1 MRTRFRP
8 PPALRRVV
16 GAALT
21 VTLVSQIAAVP
32 TALASGAAD
41 PLPRAYLVD
50 SVTEVPDVE
59 FSEPLL
65 AVSADGSTA
74 VHLSP
79 GGDGPSVLRAADF
92 RTGADE
98 IVGLDLE
105 GQPVPRVAAV
115 AVSGNGRT
123 VAFLATGANAAEL
136 RLPGTVDPEISSA
149 IFVRDRLTGATTWV
163 PVPDLG
169 VPASRHV
176 LNGIAL
182 SEDGRRLAAEI
193 SLPLPKYARINSPEG
208 VLVATLAADTAPAVR
223 IVGPESLVAADAD
236 PVKADPE
243 VRGFA
248 LSGDGAVLAVNAYR
262 DGTPVMLRFDAA
274 DGDRLPGDRIL
285 TSAEQEA
292 WVPNLDRTGRRT
304 ALGKAGAGVV
314 VADLGSGPA
323 ADVTLAPANPVPYVS
338 GDVVFGPGDPPTDA
352 RLSADGSTVA
362 FVRAGA
368 LWAQPTRAGQ
378 PALLASPGLDGRIA
392 DSLPGEN
399 RYPDAV
405 SAPQLS
411 ADGTTLAFLS
421 TSTAF
426 VAPRTDIPQPSHL
439 YRSVPTDLPAPTWPE
454 GAALAAETGTTT
466 VALSWPLAFG
476 AVTEY
481 EISVDG
487 VAATTVRQP
496 ATQAVLSN
504 LTPGATVQIAVVAR
518 DTGGRVSAPLSID
531 VTLREDLP
539 PGDTPLSAV
548 AGPGAQVRL
557 RWEPSTASGVTGYR
571 VLRDGV
577 KLVDLPAGADSYV
590 DRSVAAD
597 TGYRFAV
604 ALLRGTEEFPF
615 TREAT
620 VRTPALAV
628 SEAAWNLPR
637 VTGTA
642 YLALGRPAAF
652 ALVGAAGFTAT
663 AELTVRTVQNP
674 TEQIRVEL
682 KEQEPGRYTGTW
694 PVPTGVLAVTAAV
707 LHLADGAGN
716 TLDRPVSGLPAQV
729 GGLLRVDVSATGG
742 EPAGLRLQVWSEAT
756 RSGTLRVLDRNGT
769 IEVPVAPAVDHQ
781 ITTTRT
787 DGLAG
792 TPAKTVGV
800 SSGEAVDLAIAPF
813 APASLTVTVRG
824 PGAGPLADLPVVLT
838 TRTGPRSGRTD
849 PAGKVT
855 FKALDAATD
864 VSVEVQVPDH
874 VRARDGLAAVPKR
887 TVTLDPGVNSLAVDL
902 ATFPKVTMRGS
913 TKDAE
918 GRPLRATVLIRQ
930 DVDGVG
936 VSHRAESAADGTW
949 SAEVFRNVS
958 TIATATR
965 VGVKT
970 DEVTVDTADD
980 RPVVFVF
987 PAVSGYVLHPKLTTV
1002 LIDGSRTELA
1012 LDYQNT
1018 PGYQAFVTVGGTREL
1033 IAAPE
1038 LPIDAAPGTTIT
1050 FCADGGWR
1058 GMTRACAEAVT
1069 GDEPDLTLAVE
1080 LHEIARVTGRVLDPD
1095 GTVRVNKTCATL
1107 EGGGSLDGG
1116 RASGDRAVKVTL
1128 AGSQLL
1134 ISAPAPGTYLLR
1146 VAPCSGEAWEARRLV
1161 TVVKGQQLDL
1171 GDLRLTQPGGLIQG
1185 QRSGFR
1191 AVTGDVQPG
1200 KLAHLHADIEYGD
1213 PKRAGTARLNLPPGV
1228 SVPDD
1233 GVLRAGQ
1240 PVAFTREEGA
1250 IVVPLPVAPSR
1261 TLDVHVRMPEAAG
1274 TELPFTMSV
1283 TSDQLS
1289 EVLGSAS
1296 VRVGLVTLRAPAYSV
1311 TGRFTA
1317 SGRAPAGSSVVLYDG
1332 GTAIAE
1338 ADAGDG
1344 GIWNAV
1350 VDLGTAGDDRA
1361 QHVLKAVSTI
1371 DGGEVA
1377 SDPATVVVD
1386 PHAGVLES
1394 VKMSQAGEVRTF
1406 RPVDGVARFPWT
1418 WYADKE
1424 VTVEAR
1430 FTGAVAEPRALLGHL
1445 DLPLRPVPGQ
1455 SNTYTVTTKT
1465 RANDVGDLIIGYE
1478 PRRER
1483 PLLPVPPEPDPAT
1496 ALFDADDAV
1505 VEEPVTDGTTV
1516 SQQFTVP
1523 VKKMGTDARL
1533 RFKVTV
1539 EPLPDYVPGD
1549 ADRAAARASGVAV
1562 YGTSFS
1568 AGDPLVIRGS
1578 GTWSGTAGAIIDLD
1592 ALIEKSP
1599 NTPMARA
1606 LSASGFVTGPA
1617 RLLFEWAF
1625 VNATTDEALYSALTG
1640 GDKYQA
1646 LSALMDQA
1654 NKCRDGEQGQ
1664 IYHNAVQRLM
1674 RRAIQL
1680 DAYTVVSSAAGLA
1693 LAPATLGLSVGL
1705 WAVTWGLGKAI
1716 EFPLNN
1722 DIDALTRE
1730 MNTDQ
1735 SCRWPTRGPR
1745 DPRSP
1750 WQPDAEIEY
1759 RFDPSGFVYEGLES
1773 RRVTGVTATLLRA
1786 PSPTGPWQPW
1796 DAAAYGDLN
1805 PQTTDDEGRYGWD
1818 VPEGWWKVVYTRDG
1832 YLPAESRV
1840 LKVLPPH
1847 TDVNVNLVRADLAEV
1862 DKIAADQDGLTVT
1875 FTQPMRADQVLDRLT
1890 VTTPAGDPVG
1900 GRWTAGSGRAPV
1912 GHPLETL
1919 PLATTF
1925 RFTGE
1930 KHSGKVTVLVDE
1942 LVQDHVGRSVAEGTQ
1957 RTLTVD
1963 WHGPDAVPPQVSVTG
1978 VADGGVYHLGAV
1990 PSAGC
1995 ETVDDGS
2002 GVATKATMT
2011 VTGGT
2016 AAGVG
2021 QYTATCA
2028 GARDTAGN
2036 VAAPVSV
2043 TYSVAYVFAGFARP
2057 VENGTVLNKAQA
2069 GQAIP
2074 IKWRL
2079 TDATGAPVTNLAAA
2093 PLTVTPI
2100 DCTTVTRLAT
2110 VEEYASGAS
2119 GLQYLGDGF
2128 YQVNWKTPKS
2138 AAGTCQQLRVE
2149 LGEGPSVAHT
2159 ALFRFAA

>member
-41 PLPRAYLVD
+41 PLPRAYQVD
-50 SVTEVPDVE
+50 SVVEVADLE
-59 FSEPLL
+59 FSAPLL
-65 AVSADGSTA
+65 AVSADGTTA
-74 VHLSP
+74 VHMSP
-79 GGDGPSVLRAADF
+79 DGDGPSVLRATDF

-98 IVGLDLE
+98 VVGLDLE

-136 RLPGTVDPEISSA
+136 HLPGTVDPDVSSA

-176 LNGIAL
+176 LNGVAL
-182 SEDGRRLAAEI
+182 SEDGQRLAAEV
-193 SLPLPKYARINSPEG
+193 SLPLPRYAGLNSPNG
-208 VLVATLAADTAPAVR
+208 VLVATLAADAAPAVR
-223 IVGPESLVAADAD
+223 IVGPESLVAEDAD

-248 LSGDGAVLAVNAYR
+248 LSGDGTVLAVNAYR

-274 DGDRLPGDRIL
+274 NGDPLPGDRIL
-285 TSAEQEA
+285 TSPEQEA

-304 ALGKAGAGVV
+304 ALGKAGSGVV
-314 VADLGSGPA
+314 VADLAGGPA
-323 ADVTLAPANPVPYVS
+323 ADVTLAPANPVPYVT

-368 LWAQPTRAGQ
+368 LWAQPARVGQ
-378 PALLASPGLDGRIA
+378 PARLASPGLDGRIA
-392 DSLPGEN
+392 DPLPGEA

-405 SAPQLS
+405 AAPQLS
-411 ADGTTLAFLS
+411 RDGTVLAFLS
-421 TSTAF
+421 ASTAF
-426 VAPRTDIPQPSHL
+426 VAPRTDAPQPPHL
-439 YRSVPTDLPAPTWPE
+439 YRSVPADLPAPTWPE
-454 GAALAAETGTTT
+454 GAALAAEPGTTT
-466 VALSWPLAFG
+466 VTLSWPAASG
-476 AVTEY
+476 AVTAY
-481 EISVDG
+481 EVSVDG
-487 VAATTVRQP
+487 VAATTVHQP
-496 ATQAVLSN
+496 ATRAVLSN

-518 DTGGRVSAPLSID
+518 DTGGRVSAPLTIG

-539 PGDTPLSAV
+539 PGDAPLSAV
-548 AGPGAQVRL
+548 AGPGARVWL
-557 RWEPSTASGVTGYR
+557 RWEPSTASGVTGHR

-577 KLVDLPAGADSYV
+577 KLADLAAGADTYE
-590 DRSVAAD
+590 DRTVAAD
-597 TGYRFAV
+597 RTYRYTV
-604 ALLRGTEEFPF
+604 ALLRGTEEFPL
-615 TREAT
+615 TRDAA

-637 VTGTA
+637 ITGTT
-642 YLALGRPAAF
+642 YLAPGRAATF
-652 ALVGAAGFTAT
+652 ALVGAPGFTGSAD
-663 AELTVRTVQNP
+663 LTVRTADDP
-674 TEQIRVEL
+674 AERVRIEL
-682 KEQEPGRYTGTW
+682 KEKEPGTYTGSW
-694 PVPTGVLAVTAAV
+694 PVPTGVLAVTSAV
-707 LHLADGAGN
+707 LHLADGADN
-716 TLDRPVSGLPAQV
+716 TLDRPVSGLPAPV
-729 GGLLRVDVSATGG
+729 GGLLRMDVTATGG
-742 EPAGLRLQVWSEAT
+742 EPAGLRLQVWSDAT
-756 RSGTLRVLDRNGT
+756 HSGTLRVLDGNGMVE
-769 IEVPVAPAVDHQ
+769 IPVAPAADHQ

-792 TPAKTVGV
+792 TPPRMV
-800 SSGEAVDLAIAPF
+800 AVDPGAAVDVVLAPH

-824 PGAGPLADLPVVLT
+824 SGAHPMADVPVVLST
-838 TRTGPRSGRTD
+838 PTGPRSGRTD
-849 PAGKVT
+849 PAGKAT
-855 FKALDAATD
+855 FKALDAATE

-874 VRARDGLAAVPKR
+874 VRARDGLAASPKR
-887 TVTLDPGVNSLAVDL
+887 TVTLTQGANSLAVDL
-902 ATFPKVTMRGS
+902 AAFPKVTVGGT
-913 TKDAE
+913 TKDAQ

-930 DVDGVG
+930 DVGGVG
-936 VSHRAESAADGTW
+936 VSYRAESATDGTW
-949 SAEVFRNVS
+949 SAEVFRNVPTVAS
-958 TIATATR
+958 ATR
-965 VGVKT
+965 VGAKA
-970 DEVTVDTADD
+970 DEVTVDTADN
-980 RPVVFVF
+980 RPVDFVF

-1002 LIDGSRTELA
+1002 LIDGGRTEQVLN
-1012 LDYQNT
+1012 YQNT
-1018 PGYQAFVTVGGTREL
+1018 PGFQAFVTVGGTREL

-1038 LPIDAAPGTTIT
+1038 LPIDAPPGTTVT
-1050 FCADGGWR
+1050 FCADGEWR
-1058 GMTRACAEAVT
+1058 GMTRACAEVVT
-1069 GDEPDLTLAVE
+1069 GEVPDLALAVE
-1080 LHEIARVTGRVLDPD
+1080 LHEIARVTGRVLDPT
-1095 GTVRVNKTCATL
+1095 GAVRVDKTCVTL

-1116 RASGDRAVKVTL
+1116 RVSGGRAVKVTI
-1128 AGSQLL
+1128 AGSQLR
-1134 ISAPAPGTYLLR
+1134 ISAPAAGTYLLSL
-1146 VAPCSGEAWEARRLV
+1146 APCSGEAWEVRRLV
-1161 TVVKGQQLDL
+1161 TLTKGQQLDL
-1171 GDLRLTQPGGLIQG
+1171 GDLRLARPGGLIQG
-1185 QRSGFR
+1185 LRSGFR
-1191 AVTGDVQPG
+1191 VVTGEVQPG

-1213 PKRAGTARLNLPPGV
+1213 PRRAGTARLILPPGV

-1240 PVAFTREEGA
+1240 PVAFTREEDA
-1250 IVVPLPVAPSR
+1250 VVVPLPAAPSR
-1261 TLDVHVRMPEAAG
+1261 TLDVYVRMPEAVG

-1289 EVLGSAS
+1289 EVLGSAT
-1296 VRVGLVTLRAPAYSV
+1296 VRVGVVTLRATANSV

-1317 SGRAPAGSSVVLYDG
+1317 SGRAPAGSTVVLYDG
-1332 GTAIAE
+1332 GTVIAE

-1344 GIWNAV
+1344 GIWHAV
-1350 VDLGTAGDDRA
+1350 VDLGTAGDDMA

-1371 DGGEVA
+1371 DGTEMA

-1394 VKMSQAGEVRTF
+1394 VTMSQAGEVRTF

-1424 VTVEAR
+1424 VTVTAR
-1430 FTGAVAEPRALLGHL
+1430 FTGAVVEPRALLGHL
-1445 DLPLRPVPGQ
+1445 DLPLVPVPGQ
-1455 SNTYTVTTKT
+1455 NNVYTAATKT
-1465 RANDVGDLIIGYE
+1465 RANEVGDLIIGYQ

-1505 VEEPVTDGTTV
+1505 LDEPVTDRATV

-1523 VKKMGTDARL
+1523 VTKMGPNARL

-1549 ADRAAARASGVAV
+1549 ADRAAARGSGVPV

-1568 AGDPLVIRGS
+1568 AGDPLVIRDN

-1592 ALIEKSP
+1592 GLIKKSP
-1599 NTPMARA
+1599 DAPLARS
-1606 LSASGFVTGPA
+1606 LNASGFVTGPA
-1617 RLLFEWAF
+1617 RFLFEWAF
-1625 VNATTDEALYSALTG
+1625 INATTDDALYSALTG

-1654 NKCRDGEQGQ
+1654 NKCRDGDQGQ
-1664 IYHNAVQRLM
+1664 IYRNAVERLM

-1680 DAYTVVSSAAGLA
+1680 DAYSVLSTAAGLA

-1705 WAVTWGLGKAI
+1705 WAVTWGFGKAL

-1730 MNTDQ
+1730 MNSDE
-1735 SCRWPTRGPR
+1735 SCRWPRTGPR

-1759 RFDPSGFVYEGLES
+1759 RFDPSGFVYEGLEN
-1773 RRVTGVTATLLRA
+1773 RRVAGVTATVLRA
-1786 PSPTGPWQPW
+1786 TSPNGPWQPW

-1805 PQTTDDEGRYGWD
+1805 PQITDDEGRYGWD
-1818 VPEGWWKVVYTRDG
+1818 VPEGWWKVVFTRDG
-1832 YLPAESRV
+1832 YLPTESRV
-1840 LKVLPPH
+1840 MKVLPPH
-1847 TDVNVNLVRADLAEV
+1847 TDVNVNLVRADLADV
-1862 DKIAADQDGLTVT
+1862 DQVEADQSGLTVI
-1875 FTQPMRADQVLDRLT
+1875 FTQPMLADQVTERLA
-1890 VTTPAGDPVG
+1890 VTTPQGDPVG
-1900 GRWTAGSGRAPV
+1900 GRWTAVSRRAPV
-1912 GHPLETL
+1912 GHPMENASM
-1919 PLATTF
+1919 ATTF

-1930 KHSGKVTVLVDE
+1930 KHTGTVQVLVDE
-1942 LVQDHVGRSVAEGTQ
+1942 LARDHVGRFVAEGRR

-1963 WHGPDAVPPQVSVTG
+1963 WRGPDSVPPQVSVTG
-1978 VADGGVYHLGAV
+1978 VAAGGLYHLGAV
-1990 PSAGC
+1990 PAAGC
-1995 ETVDDGS
+1995 ETSDDGS
-2002 GVATKATMT
+2002 GVATRAT
-2011 VTGGT
+2011 VTVIGGT

-2028 GARDTAGN
+2028 GAKDKAGN

-2043 TYSVAYVFAGFARP
+2043 TYSVAYVFDGFGRP
-2057 VENGTVLNKAQA
+2057 VDNGGVLNKAKA

-2079 TDATGAPVTNLAAA
+2079 TDATGAPVTNLATA
-2093 PLTVTPI
+2093 PLTVTLI
-2100 DCTTVTRLAT
+2100 GCGTASKLAQ
-2110 VEEYASGAS
+2110 VEEYTSGNS
-2119 GLQYLGDGF
+2119 GLQNLGDGN

-2138 AAGTCQQLRVE
+2138 YADTCQKLRVD
-2149 LGEGPSVAHT
+2149 LGEGPAVAHT
-2159 ALFRFAA
+2159 ALFKFVA